1 MPLYLQILLDKNTL
15 AEDFPRFVQS
25 YQNPIGI
32 IRHLGRNYDKVDFE
46 TREIDIGSPWILE
59 HKYSWANQY
68 WRFDKILDLGKN
80 CDTIRFRIEL
90 RSSLIRIYSRD
101 FQNSSNGTL
110 RDGKNFDKDF

>member
-1 MPLYLQILLDKNTL
+1 MISVNKPDQSMYLKNDKNSKKVPLYLQILLDKNTL

-59 HKYSWANQY
+59 HKYSWANQ
-68 WRFDKILDLGKN
+68 
-80 CDTIRFRIEL
+80 
-90 RSSLIRIYSRD
+90 
-101 FQNSSNGTL
+101 
-110 RDGKNFDKDF
+110 